1 MAAAIEVY
9 TFLTYVRVERFAM
22 PRTAQ
27 RSDRISLRV
36 GRDAKRKL
44 ERAAA
49 YSDKTLTDF
58 VIDVALQKADAIV
71 RQNEVITLTRAEWD
85 RFRDMST
92 CSRLQRTAATHT
104 DTSPCRRAL
113 PE

>member
-1 MAAAIEVY
+1 V
-9 TFLTYVRVERFAM
+9 
-22 PRTAQ
+22 PRTAG
-27 RSDRISLRV
+27 RPDRISLRL

-71 RQNEVITLTRAEWD
+71 RRHEVITLTRAEWE
-85 RFRDMST
+85 RFQAMLLEPPEPNK
-92 CSRLQRTAATHT
+92 RLKKAFAEHARVV
-104 DTSPCRRAL
+104 RR
-113 PE
+113 

>member
-9 TFLTYVRVERFAM
+9 ALLTYIRVERFAM

-27 RSDRISLRV
+27 RPDRISLRV

-58 VIDVALQKADAIV
+58 IIDVALQRADAIV

-85 RFRDMST
+85 RFQDMLLNPPEPNK
-92 CSRLQRTAATHT
+92 RLKKALAEHARVV
-104 DTSPCRRAL
+104 RR
-113 PE
+113 